1 MRKLLL
7 VISLLFCLAIAGKAQ
22 YYLRGEIRDEKGN
35 EISNVKTFLFSRG
48 YIGFLSSSFGIPSR
62 LSIDTITLIA
72 EGYETLK
79 SPVQTNKFQKLVMK
93 MQQAT
98 ARLTQQHLSSVTK
111 NLKTNRQTIFP
122 QEGESYTNLVEN
134 NFVSTLQ
141 APETGFALHVD
152 RAAYSNIRRFLTN
165 DNPAPPDAV
174 RIEEML
180 NYFNFTL
187 PAVDEDDE
195 EAPARGFTCATQL
208 TTTPWNKENQLLFV
222 NLKAPKLN
230 LAGLPP
236 SNLVFLIDVSGSM
249 DKPNRLPL
257 IQSAFKLL
265 VENLRAIDTVSIVVY
280 GGDIGVKLAPTS
292 GADKQ
297 KINDAIDLLVPNG
310 DTPGAGA
317 IKLAYTKAE
326 QSFNS
331 KGNNRVIMATD
342 GDFNVGETSEKAL
355 EDLITK
361 EKMSGIYLTC
371 LGVGMGNYKD
381 SKLEMLAKRGN
392 GNFAY
397 LDNIN
402 EAEKVLITEFTKTLY
417 AVASDA
423 FVNITFNPKMVKEY
437 RLIGFDN
444 KLDALSD
451 STSELE
457 GGEVGSGHS
466 MVAVF
471 EIVPQISNK
480 TLTNND
486 TLIAGRYG
494 SIKLHYKL
502 PSEKK
507 EKIVQQFTIPI
518 NYVPIEQA
526 DETIRFATSVA
537 MFGELLKQ
545 SRFVKDYTWDNA
557 KLLAQQAGKKKLSP
571 LQTEYL
577 GLLDKAKKIY
587 APAKKKKK
595 NGSEED

>member
-7 VISLLFCLAIAGKAQ
+7 VISLLFCLLHAGKTQ

-35 EISNVKTFLFSRG
+35 EVSNIKTYLFSRG
-48 YIGFLSSSFGIPSR
+48 YIGFISSSFGIPSR
-62 LSIDTITLIA
+62 LALDTITLIA

-79 SPVQTNKFQKLVMK
+79 MAVQTSQFQKITMK
-93 MQQAT
+93 MQAST
-98 ARLTQQHLSSVTK
+98 ARLAQQHLSSVTK
-111 NLKTNRQTIFP
+111 NLRTNRQTIFP
-122 QEGESYTNLVEN
+122 QNGESYSTLIEN
-134 NFVSTLQ
+134 DFVSCMH

-152 RAAYSNIRRFLTN
+152 RAAYSNIRRFLSN
-165 DNPAPPDAV
+165 GNPAPTDAV

-180 NYFNFTL
+180 NYFNFSL
-187 PAVDEDDE
+187 PAVDEEDDE
-195 EAPARGFTCATQL
+195 TTHGFTCSTQL
-208 TTTPWNKENQLLFV
+208 TSAPWNKENQLLFI
-222 NLKAPKLN
+222 NLRAPKLN
-230 LAGLPP
+230 LTGLPP

-265 VENLRAIDTVSIVVY
+265 VENLRAVDTISIVVY

-292 GADKQ
+292 GADKK
-297 KINDAIDLLVPNG
+297 KINDAIDLIIPNG

-317 IKLAYTKAE
+317 IKMAYSKAE
-326 QSFNS
+326 ESFNP

-342 GDFNVGETSEKAL
+342 GDFNVGESSEKAL

-397 LDNIN
+397 LDNMN

-423 FVNITFNPKMVKEY
+423 FVNISFNPKMVKEY
-437 RLIGFDN
+437 RLVGFDN
-444 KLDALSD
+444 KMDALAD

-466 MVAVF
+466 MLAVF

-480 TLTNND
+480 MLSNND

-494 SIKLHYKL
+494 TIKLHYKL

-507 EKIVQQFTIPI
+507 ERILQQFTIPL
-518 NYVPIEQA
+518 NYVPIEQT
-526 DETIRFATSVA
+526 DETIRFATSLT

-545 SRFVKDYTWDNA
+545 SRFAKSYTWDDVRT
-557 KLLAQQAGKKKLSP
+557 LAQQACRKRP
-571 LQTEYL
+571 TALQTEFITL
-577 GLLDKAKKIY
+577 IDKAKKIY
-587 APAKKKKK
+587 SPSKKKKK
-595 NGSEED
+595 SSEED

>member
-7 VISLLFCLAIAGKAQ
+7 VISLLLCLMYAGKAQ

-35 EISNVKTFLFSRG
+35 EVSNVKTYLFSRG

-62 LSIDTITLIA
+62 LPVDTITLIA

-79 SPVQTNKFQKLVMK
+79 MPVHTSQFQKITLK
-93 MQQAT
+93 MQPAT
-98 ARLTQQHLSSVTK
+98 AKLAQQHLASVTK
-111 NLKTNRQTIFP
+111 NLQTNRQTIFP
-122 QEGESYTNLVEN
+122 QNGESYTTLIEN
-134 NFVSTLQ
+134 GFVSCLQ
-141 APETGFALHVD
+141 SPETGFALHVD
-152 RAAYSNIRRFLTN
+152 RAAYSNIRRFLN
-165 DNPAPPDAV
+165 NGNPVPTDAV

-180 NYFNFTL
+180 NYFNFSL
-187 PAVDEDDE
+187 PAVDEE
-195 EAPARGFTCATQL
+195 EEEVTRGFTCATQL
-208 TTTPWNKENQLLFV
+208 TTSPWNKENQLLFI
-222 NLKAPKLN
+222 NLKAPKLD
-230 LAGLPP
+230 LTGLPP

-265 VENLRAIDTVSIVVY
+265 VENLRAVDTLSIVVY

-292 GADKQ
+292 GAEKK
-297 KINDAIDLLVPNG
+297 KINDAIDLIIPNG

-317 IKLAYTKAE
+317 IKLAYAKAE
-326 QSFNS
+326 ESFNP

-342 GDFNVGETSEKAL
+342 GDFNVGESSEKAL

-361 EKMSGIYLTC
+361 QKMSGIYLTC

-397 LDNIN
+397 LDNMN

-423 FVNITFNPKMVKEY
+423 FVNISFNPRMVKEY

-444 KLDALSD
+444 KMDALAD

-466 MVAVF
+466 MLAVF

-480 TLTNND
+480 TLSNND

-494 SIKLHYKL
+494 TIKLHYKL
-502 PSEKK
+502 PSDKK
-507 EKIVQQFTIPI
+507 ERILQQFTIPL
-518 NYVPIEQA
+518 NYVPIEQS
-526 DETIRFATSVA
+526 DETIKFASSLT

-545 SRFVKDYTWDNA
+545 SRFAKNYTWEDVRA
-557 KLLAQQAGKKKLSP
+557 MAQQACRKKP
-571 LQTEYL
+571 TALQTEFL
-577 GLLDKAKKIY
+577 TLIDKARKIY
-587 APAKKKKK
+587 SPSKKKKK
-595 NGSEED
+595 NSEEE

>member
-7 VISLLFCLAIAGKAQ
+7 VILLLCCLFNAGKSQ
-22 YYLRGEIRDEKGN
+22 YYLRGEIRNEKGN
-35 EISNVKTFLFSRG
+35 EISNVKSYLFSRG

-62 LSIDTITLIA
+62 LAVDTLTLIA

-79 SPVQTNKFQKLVMK
+79 IPVQTSQFQKIVMK
-93 MQQAT
+93 MQAAT
-98 ARLTQQHLSSVTK
+98 AKLAQQHLSSVTK
-111 NLKTNRQTIFP
+111 NLSTNRQTIFP
-122 QEGESYTNLVEN
+122 QNGESYTTLVEN
-134 NFVSTLQ
+134 DFVSSLQ
-141 APETGFALHVD
+141 SPETGFALHVD
-152 RAAYSNIRRFLTN
+152 RAAYSNIRRFLN
-165 DNPAPPDAV
+165 NGNPVPTDAV

-187 PAVDEDDE
+187 PAADE
-195 EAPARGFTCATQL
+195 EEEELSRGFTCATQL
-208 TTTPWNKENQLLFV
+208 TAAPWNKENQLLFI
-222 NLKAPKLN
+222 NLKAPKLD
-230 LAGLPP
+230 LSGLPP

-265 VENLRAIDTVSIVVY
+265 VENLRAIDTISIVVY

-292 GADKQ
+292 GAEKK
-297 KINDAIDLLVPNG
+297 KINDAIDLIVPNG

-326 QSFNS
+326 ESLNA

-342 GDFNVGETSEKAL
+342 GDFNVGESSEKAL

-361 EKMSGIYLTC
+361 EKQSGIYLTC

-381 SKLEMLAKRGN
+381 SKLELLAKRGN

-397 LDNIN
+397 LDNMN

-423 FVNITFNPKMVKEY
+423 FVNISFNPKMVKEY

-444 KLDALSD
+444 KMDALAD

-457 GGEVGSGHS
+457 GGEVGSAHS
-466 MVAVF
+466 MMAVF
-471 EIVPQISNK
+471 EIVPHISNK
-480 TLTNND
+480 TLSNND

-494 SIKLHYKL
+494 TIKLHYKL

-507 EKIVQQFTIPI
+507 ERILQQFSIPV
-518 NYVPIEQA
+518 NYVPFEQT
-526 DETIRFATSVA
+526 ESNIRFATA
-537 MFGELLKQ
+537 LTMFGELLKQ
-545 SRFVKDYTWDNA
+545 SRFA
-557 KLLAQQAGKKKLSP
+557 KNYGWEEVHTIAQQACTKKP
-571 LQTEYL
+571 PVLQAEFISL
-577 GLLDKAKKIY
+577 VEKARKIY
-587 APAKKKKK
+587 SPSKKKKK
-595 NGSEED
+595 NSEEE

>member
-7 VISLLFCLAIAGKAQ
+7 VISLLCCLFNVGRSQ

-35 EISNVKTFLFSRG
+35 EISNVKTYLFSRG
-48 YIGFLSSSFGIPSR
+48 YIGFVSSSFGIPSR
-62 LSIDTITLIA
+62 LALDTLTLIA

-79 SPVQTNKFQKLVMK
+79 MPVRTSQFQKIVMK
-93 MQQAT
+93 MQAAT
-98 ARLTQQHLSSVTK
+98 AKLAQQHLSSVTK
-111 NLKTNRQTIFP
+111 NLSTNRQTIFP
-122 QEGESYTNLVEN
+122 QNGESYTTLIEN
-134 NFVSTLQ
+134 DFVSATQ
-141 APETGFALHVD
+141 SPETGFALHVD
-152 RAAYSNIRRFLTN
+152 RAAYSNIRRFLN
-165 DNPAPPDAV
+165 NGNPVPTDAV

-187 PAVDEDDE
+187 PSADE
-195 EAPARGFTCATQL
+195 EEDEISRGFTCATQL
-208 TTTPWNKENQLLFV
+208 TCAPWNKENQLLFV
-222 NLKAPKLN
+222 NLKAPKLD
-230 LAGLPP
+230 LSGLPP

-265 VENLRAIDTVSIVVY
+265 VENLRPIDTISIVVY

-292 GADKQ
+292 GADKK
-297 KINDAIDLLVPNG
+297 KINDAIDLIIPNG

-326 QSFNS
+326 ESFNAH
-331 KGNNRVIMATD
+331 GNNRVIMATD
-342 GDFNVGETSEKAL
+342 GDFNVGESSEKAL

-361 EKMSGIYLTC
+361 QKQSGIYLTC

-381 SKLEMLAKRGN
+381 SKLELLAKRGN

-397 LDNIN
+397 LDNMN

-423 FVNITFNPKMVKEY
+423 FVNISFNPKMVKEY

-444 KLDALSD
+444 KMDALAD

-466 MVAVF
+466 MTAVF
-471 EIVPQISNK
+471 ELVPYISNK
-480 TLTNND
+480 TLSNND

-494 SIKLHYKL
+494 TIKLHYKL

-507 EKIVQQFTIPI
+507 ERILQQFSIPI
-518 NYVPIEQA
+518 NYVPFEQA
-526 DETIRFATSVA
+526 ESNIRFATA
-537 MFGELLKQ
+537 LTMFGELLKQ
-545 SRFVKDYTWDNA
+545 SRFAKNYSWDDVRSI
-557 KLLAQQAGKKKLSP
+557 AQQACTKKPPVIQAEFISLV
-571 LQTEYL
+571 E
-577 GLLDKAKKIY
+577 KAKKIY
-587 APAKKKKK
+587 APSKKKRK
-595 NGSEED
+595 NSEEE